1 MDLDGFWELV
11 ERSAEET
18 GSRSARLE
26 WLARRLSA
34 LPAEEI
40 VDYECWFTRCADRAC
55 TWDVYAACW
64 AVNSSWSSDGYEY
77 FVRWLISLGRADF
90 EKIVTCPDL
99 VFELPQIRHVVE
111 LKRTYA
117 HKRTTWSADGGF
129 RLDRVTHTR
138 RQRVPDEVYPEF
150 EAFAYVPYEVYE
162 ARGLDPADLYEA
174 VAARGVYSKFPFLS
188 NYAHPDGERWDYGD
202 ETEFRR
208 RLPRIARQLGMF
220 DISPDPSEKERGA
233 LEITMCPPLG

>member
-1 MDLDGFWELV
+1 MDVDGFWELV

-18 GSRSARLE
+18 GGRAARLA
-26 WLARRLSA
+26 WLERRLSA

-40 VDYECWFTRCADRAC
+40 ADYESWFTRCANRAC

-77 FVRWLISLGRADF
+77 FVSWLISLGRADF

-111 LKRTYA
+111 LKRNYA
-117 HKRTTWSADGGF
+117 HKRTTWSGRF
-129 RLDRVTHTR
+129 RLERVTHTR

-150 EAFAYVPYEVYE
+150 EAFATVAYDAWE
-162 ARGLDPADLYEA
+162 ACGLDPEHLSEA
-174 VAARGVYSKFPFLS
+174 VAARGVQGRFPFMS
-188 NYAHPDGERWDYGD
+188 YFAHPDGERWDYGD
-202 ETEFRR
+202 EAEFGR
-208 RLPRIARQLGMF
+208 RLPRIARHMGMR
-220 DISPDPSEKERGA
+220 PH
-233 LEITMCPPLG
+233 